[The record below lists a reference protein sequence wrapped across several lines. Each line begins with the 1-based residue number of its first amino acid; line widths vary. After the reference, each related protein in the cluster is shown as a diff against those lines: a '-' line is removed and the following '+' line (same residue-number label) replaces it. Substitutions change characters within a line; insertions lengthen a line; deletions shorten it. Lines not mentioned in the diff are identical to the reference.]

1 MINRILVVGG
11 GTAGFMSALTLKTAL
26 PQLDVQLVHS
36 SEIGVIGVGESTT
49 VPVAS
54 HLHNY
59 LAAEPSEF
67 YREVSPVIKRGIRF
81 LGGPR
86 SWFDYSFLF
95 QFDVLYAGL
104 PKIAGYYVYD
114 DDNQDIGQGTAL
126 MSRNKAFTR
135 GSNGAPVV
143 TRSFAYHLENRAF
156 VGWLEKLAL
165 RVGVSVMDAN
175 VTGVSQDERGVSGVH
190 LSDGRMLAADLYVD
204 CSGFRSLL
212 LGKTLGEPFIPFK
225 SSLYCDRALVGEWP
239 RTDEPIQPYTLAETM
254 DCGWCWRIDHD
265 TVISRG
271 YVYSSSF
278 LADADAEQEFRVKNP
293 KLGNTRIVHYRTGRF
308 ARAWVKNVL
317 AVGNANGFVE
327 PLESTGVGSL
337 CFALQVA
344 VAVLV
349 DSGCDPAPSMSGL
362 FNLSNGRNW
371 DSIRAFLALHYKFN
385 TRLDNAFWRECREK
399 ADLAGAEPLV
409 EYYQENGPS
418 ALFKIGLIDKYD
430 IFSAE
435 GYLAMLIGMKLPCR
449 HSYAASAGERETWSK
464 IRRLHAQKAD
474 EGLSNREAMAMLKNP
489 QFAWDPA
496 FYKPPGQPSRR

>member
-1 MINRILVVGG
+1 MPVV
-11 GTAGFMSALTLKTAL
+11 L
-26 PQLDVQLVHS
+26 
-36 SEIGVIGVGESTT
+36 
-49 VPVAS
+49 

-81 LGGPR
+81 LWGPR
-86 SWFDYSFLF
+86 PWFDYSFLF

-104 PKIAGYYVYD
+104 PKIAGYYVVD
-114 DDNQDIGQGTAL
+114 GDNQDIGQGTAL
-126 MSRNKAFTR
+126 MSRDKAFTR

-143 TRSFAYHLENRAF
+143 SLSFAYHLENRSF
-156 VGWLEKLAL
+156 VAWLEKQA
-165 RVGVSVMDAN
+165 RRTGVSVIDAN

-190 LSDGRMLAADLYVD
+190 LSDGRTLAADLYVD

-212 LGKTLGEPFIPFK
+212 LGKTLGEPFIPFT

-239 RTDEPIQPYTLAETM
+239 RIDEPIQPYTLAETM

-265 TVISRG
+265 SVISRG

-278 LADADAEQEFRVKNP
+278 LSDADAEKEFRVKNP
-293 KLGNTRIVHYRTGRF
+293 KLGNLRIIHYRTGRF

-337 CFALQVA
+337 CFALQTA
-344 VAVLV
+344 LALLV
-349 DSGCDPAPSMSGL
+349 DCGCEPAPSIRGL
-362 FNLSNGRNW
+362 FNLRNGRNW

-399 ADLAGAEPLV
+399 ADLAGAEPVV
-409 EYYQENGPS
+409 EYFQENGPS
-418 ALFKIGLIDKYD
+418 ALFKIGLIDNYD
-430 IFSAE
+430 VFRAE

-449 HSYAASAGERETWSK
+449 HSYVASAGERETWSK
-464 IRRLHAQKAD
+464 IRALHARKAT
-474 EGLSNREAMAMLKNP
+474 EGLSNREAMTMLKNP
-489 QFAWDPA
+489 QFAWDPE
-496 FYKPPGQPSRR
+496 FYKPRGQPSHR